1 MNKFDIPTM
10 DMSDKEW
17 EQNLKEA
24 QERFHNALQN
34 EEALVVPTEQT
45 KELAKIIFSDDLEKY
60 RQVNG
65 SLNDEGSKIFC
76 QRVNDY
82 LDKKGSGVNEL

>member
-10 DMSDKEW
+10 DISDKEW
-17 EQNLKEA
+17 KQNLKEA

-45 KELAKIIFSDDLEKY
+45 KELAKIIFSDKE
-60 RQVNG
+60 
-65 SLNDEGSKIFC
+65 
-76 QRVNDY
+76 
-82 LDKKGSGVNEL
+82 KGSGVNE

>member
-1 MNKFDIPTM
+1 MKKIINKILLKIMNKFDIPTM
-10 DMSDKEW
+10 DISDKEW

-45 KELAKIIFSDDLEKY
+45 KELMKIIFSDKE
-60 RQVNG
+60 
-65 SLNDEGSKIFC
+65 
-76 QRVNDY
+76 
-82 LDKKGSGVNEL
+82 KGSGVNE